1 MGENFSFLVGAPM
14 KSLFICFVVFVQ
26 VSFVLGQC
34 TGTVNGITWDLSPLT
49 YDPTTSTPPTNY
61 QIQSSSNGNTYY
73 INFCAAVA
81 NAISPN
87 CNKDGPNG
95 ACQLSGGGYYG
106 AGLISATN
114 WQDFVPMGVYTQG
127 VGLHYSNGV
136 SCPSQPTSR
145 NTIIYVACEPT
156 AAGVGSVVSETEDGC
171 IYTIYF
177 ASSYGCK
184 SSPSLSPSPPPSPSP
199 SPSAS
204 ASPSASPLP
213 TMSATSDTG
222 SASSSTWIWIVLA
235 AVLIPILCCIVVG
248 AIATGVIIV
257 VAMRRHKYQSISQ

>member
-1 MGENFSFLVGAPM
+1 MGM

-34 TGTVNGITWDLSPLT
+34 TGTVNGTIWDLSPLT
-49 YDPTTSTPPTNY
+49 YDTTTSTPPTNY

-81 NAISPN
+81 NAISPD
-87 CNKDGPNG
+87 CNKAGPNG
-95 ACQLSGGGYYG
+95 ACQLSGTTYYG
-106 AGLISATN
+106 AG
-114 WQDFVPMGVYTQG
+114 FVPMGVYTQG
-127 VGLHYSNGV
+127 VGLHYSNGIG
-136 SCPSQPTSR
+136 CANQPTSR
-145 NTIIYVACEPT
+145 NTIIYVACDPT
-156 AAGVGSVVSETEDGC
+156 AAGVGSVISETEDGC

-177 ASSYGCK
+177 ASPYGCK

-204 ASPSASPLP
+204 ASPSPSPLP

-222 SASSSTWIWIVLA
+222 SATGTSPWVWILV
-235 AVLIPILCCIVVG
+235 AVVVVAILLCIVVG
-248 AIATGVIIV
+248 AIITVVILV
-257 VAMRRHKYQSISQ
+257 VVVMCRQKYQSISQ

>member
-34 TGTVNGITWDLSPLT
+34 TGTVNGTIWDLSPLT
-49 YDPTTSTPPTNY
+49 YDTTTSTPPTNY

-114 WQDFVPMGVYTQG
+114 WQDFVPMGAYTQG

-136 SCPSQPTSR
+136 SCPNQPTSR
-145 NTIIYVACEPT
+145 NTIIYVACDPT
-156 AAGVGSVVSETEDGC
+156 AAGVGSVVSEMEDGC
-171 IYTIYF
+171 TYSIYF
-177 ASSYGCK
+177 ASPYGCK
-184 SSPSLSPSPPPSPSP
+184 SSPSLSPSP
-199 SPSAS
+199 
-204 ASPSASPLP
+204 SPLP

-222 SASSSTWIWIVLA
+222 SATGTSSWVWILV
-235 AVLIPILCCIVVG
+235 AVVVVAILLCIVVG
-248 AIATGVIIV
+248 AIITVVISV
-257 VAMRRHKYQSISQ
+257 VVVMRRQKYQSISQ